1 MFHRWNK
8 VIQLRNNMRVSK
20 WQNVDFKVNYSFN
33 SCGACVY
40 SLTWTSGFCVKFN
53 LVQHYTTSHFC
64 SGSKLLTLW
73 FQLTHFQDLI
83 KIMFLSA
90 TSSRFNNNNSTISVI
105 QVLQYKNCSR
115 FVVHISDRN
124 ILSFFGSVS
133 FDRGSILGQKAQGQ
147 HSPSVTTT
155 QSCKTGACGTGN
167 MSLSPTGAKN
177 AL

>member
-1 MFHRWNK
+1 MLK
-8 VIQLRNNMRVSK
+8 L
-20 WQNVDFKVNYSFN
+20 
-33 SCGACVY
+33 
-40 SLTWTSGFCVKFN
+40 
-53 LVQHYTTSHFC
+53 SHFF
-64 SGSKLLTLW
+64 SGSQLELLTLW
-73 FQLTHFQDLI
+73 FQLSHFQDLI

-90 TSSRFNNNNSTISVI
+90 RIFNNNLTISK
-105 QVLQYKNCSR
+105 QVPVLLYKNCSQ

-167 MSLSPTGAKN
+167 MSLSRTGAKN